1 MAVPKYSVLQIRP
14 AKDSLA
20 GQAAFIEFLASL
32 KSSLKA
38 GFVDRLLGT
47 YETISLE
54 MVNLNQTT
62 FFVISCPERLE
73 HLVRSQIAAQYPT
86 ALITPMKDYLPDWLA
101 HGEVAVG
108 QLVLTGPS
116 YLSLNS
122 TLDDKV
128 DQMASVLGS
137 LARVPAG
144 QAAIIQICL
153 FAAPKNWQKAARSN
167 LETVTPATAT
177 DPAKSKPSPFKAII
191 EKKIL
196 YQAFACDIRLA
207 AVTPDYK
214 TSTQLLSQLSAAFGT
229 YSLSEGNSLT
239 LKVPKHDSSIRKL
252 RQMMLERSAKYSD
265 QFQYLNYG
273 EIAALFHLP
282 GILLAPIK
290 GIAWGKTLKGEA
302 PTNLPV
308 DEGIPASQQNL
319 YNFFA
324 KTEYKNHLA
333 VFGMR
338 KGIDRLRHTYI
349 LGKSGT
355 GKSTL
360 IGRMAVNDIQHGEG
374 VAFVDPHGDAAEIL
388 LDYIP
393 EDRIN
398 DVAYLDPSVP
408 GISFWMNPLYV
419 KNPAQGEMVASSIV
433 SIFSKL
439 YGNSWGPRLEYIL
452 RNTLLT
458 LVYKPETTLADVP
471 RILTNKEF
479 REKECLIHVTDPIL
493 VNFWRDEYDKYSEKF
508 QTEAIAPIL
517 NKVGQFVTS
526 PTIRDIINH
535 PKSTVDFEDMMNS
548 GKIIILNLPQG
559 KIGEDNA
566 ALLGAMFISQIQI
579 AAMNRANM
587 KEEDRREFFL
597 YVDEFQNFATSSFV
611 KILSEARKYKLG
623 LILANQYIAQLPE
636 EIQNAIFGNV
646 GTVMS
651 YVVGAQDADRIMKE
665 LNNLYTADDLV
676 GLGKY
681 QLAMKMSVESQMTQP
696 FSANALPLPN
706 TQTGQKEKVL
716 EATFKK
722 YYRKIEPMDM
732 SQVTAIMTPAAKRFT
747 EPAYIPKALRTPI
760 ASDPNTQ
767 SEASR
772 SYQDTQRFNKPPF
785 VQSPVGAHRDAP
797 ASVIASGARQSSSQQ
812 PYTPQLPPIAPRTEP
827 NPFKIPPSG
836 SSMASITKT
845 EPLQGQALEDPKSA
859 RPGPAGIPNVV
870 SKQPTSIPLQEPTLE
885 DLDKLRRE
893 GLRPSIVG
901 CFLHDKKILLAY
913 QKSFNQW
920 LLPQGGVENKQTLKE
935 AFAKELA
942 EEVTEDFLKTCEPD
956 IKLVATDKIEFP
968 PSKQGLRDMFTDD
981 GESVVMKGKYY
992 YFYVTEASKTEI
1004 TLGATE
1010 FDDIKWLNFEE
1021 AYKLIKETNT
1031 GGRLRMMTNILG
1043 ILKDRGLLSTNQPT
1057 THGSEPVS
1065 EPRPRI
1071 NDQPRRY
1078 PHESRKD
1085 STGHR
1090 NYRNASRGSQLHST
1104 PSLGHGRVDPAGG
1117 KPVDSHDDPLANL
1130 LGNPGNRPSDSAP
1143 NPDR

>member
-1 MAVPKYSVLQIRP
+1 MGRVFFLLRPRLSFFIYLIMAASKYSVLQIRP
-14 AKDSLA
+14 AKDSLT
-20 GQAAFIEFLASL
+20 GQAAFIEFLSSL
-32 KSSLKA
+32 RSSLKA
-38 GFVDRLLGT
+38 GFMDRLLGT
-47 YETISLE
+47 YETICLE
-54 MVNLNQTT
+54 IVNLNQTT
-62 FFVISCPERLE
+62 FFVVSCPERLE

-86 ALITPMKDYLPDWLA
+86 ALITPMKDYLPDWLS
-101 HGEVAVG
+101 HGQASFG
-108 QLVLTGPS
+108 QLVLAAPVN
-116 YLSLNS
+116 LSLNS

-128 DQMASVLGS
+128 DQMASILGS

-153 FAAPKNWQKAARSN
+153 FAAPKNWQKSIRGIIDKGIPNSDP
-167 LETVTPATAT
+167 LKTA
-177 DPAKSKPSPFKAII
+177 SPHPQKAII
-191 EKKIL
+191 EKKLIF
-196 YQAFACDIRLA
+196 QAFSCDIRLA
-207 AVTPDYK
+207 AITPDAK
-214 TSTQLLSQLSAAFGT
+214 SSSQLLSQLSAAFGT
-229 YSLSEGNSLT
+229 YSLSEGNSFA
-239 LKVPKHDSSIRKL
+239 LKIPKYAGGLVKL
-252 RQMMLERSAKYSD
+252 REMMTNRSAKYSN
-265 QFQYLNYG
+265 QYQYLNYA
-273 EIAALFHLP
+273 EIASIFHLP
-282 GILLAPIK
+282 GALLAPIK

-302 PTNLPV
+302 PANLHV
-308 DEGIPASQQNL
+308 DEGIPENERSL

-333 VFGMR
+333 VFGMK

-360 IGRMAVNDIQHGEG
+360 IGRMAINDIQHGEG

-393 EDRIN
+393 ESRIK

-408 GISFWMNPLYV
+408 GKSFWMNPLYV
-419 KNPAQGEMVASSIV
+419 KTPSQGEMVASSIV

-479 REKECLIHVTDPIL
+479 REKECLIHVTDPVL

-535 PKSTVDFEDMMNS
+535 PKSTVDFEDMMNT

-579 AAMNRANM
+579 AAMNRANI
-587 KEEDRREFFL
+587 KEEDRKEFFL

-681 QLAMKMSVESQMTQP
+681 QLAMKLSVDSQMSQP
-696 FSANALPLPN
+696 FSSYALPLPD
-706 TQTGQKEKVL
+706 TYTHQKEKVL
-716 EATFKK
+716 EFTFDK

-747 EPAYIPKALRTPI
+747 EPPYVPKALRTPPEDSLP
-760 ASDPNTQ
+760 A
-767 SEASR
+767 
-772 SYQDTQRFNKPPF
+772 KPTTK
-785 VQSPVGAHRDAP
+785 AP
-797 ASVIASGARQSSSQQ
+797 YV
-812 PYTPQLPPIAPRTEP
+812 PQLPPIAPRTQP
-827 NPFKIPPSG
+827 NPYKIPPSG
-836 SSMASITKT
+836 STTSSPVVPVNKT
-845 EPLQGQALEDPKSA
+845 
-859 RPGPAGIPNVV
+859 
-870 SKQPTSIPLQEPTLE
+870 TPLQEPTLQ
-885 DLDKLRRE
+885 DLDELRKQ
-893 GLRPSIVG
+893 GLRPSVVG
-901 CFLHDKKILLAY
+901 CFINDKKILLVY

-920 LLPQGGVENKQTLKE
+920 LLPQGGIENKQSVKE
-935 AFAKELA
+935 AFIKELS
-942 EEVTEDFLKTCEPD
+942 EEVTEDF
-956 IKLVATDKIEFP
+956 IKSCDPSINLVAVDKIEFP
-968 PSKQGLRDMFTDD
+968 PSKQGLREMTTDNGD
-981 GESVVMKGKYY
+981 PVVMKGKYY
-992 YFYVTEASKTEI
+992 YFFVAKTNSPQI
-1004 TLGATE
+1004 TLAATE
-1010 FDDIKWLNFEE
+1010 FDDLKWLNFEE
-1021 AYKLIKETNT
+1021 AYKLIKETNS
-1031 GGRLRMMTNILG
+1031 GGRLRMVSNTLQL
-1043 ILKDRGLLSTNQPT
+1043 LKDKGLLSTNQSINNGPEQNVRQLQPRSYGET
-1057 THGSEPVS
+1057 RRRPH
-1065 EPRPRI
+1065 EPRT
-1071 NDQPRRY
+1071 
-1078 PHESRKD
+1078 S
-1085 STGHR
+1085 
-1090 NYRNASRGSQLHST
+1090 NARTSSGDRGGSQLHTTASMGNRSNT
-1104 PSLGHGRVDPAGG
+1104 RPNRPVSEHSKPTVLVDN
-1117 KPVDSHDDPLANL
+1117 PLANL
-1130 LGNPGNRPSDSAP
+1130 LGNPSSNRFASQPTSGSPNPSDSS
-1143 NPDR
+1143 DH